1 MSHIST
7 TGTQNVIDACKI
19 CKVKSLIYTSS
30 SGVVFDGVHGLFD
43 INESL
48 PYPEKVPYQIKL
60 RKPLYIL
67 SVLDVYIYLT
77 PLYTIFIL

>member
-1 MSHIST
+1 
-7 TGTQNVIDACKI
+7 VIDACKI

-30 SGVVFDGVHGLFD
+30 SGVVFDGVHELFN

-60 RKPLYIL
+60 RKTNIYI
-67 SVLDVYIYLT
+67 
-77 PLYTIFIL
+77 